1 MSQSITTRQ
10 TKTARITR
18 TILTGIRMDLST
30 YAMVAEASVTKA
42 GRETV
47 TTTTYTLRRIPT
59 DFGIGVE
66 VEKCHQPAQ
75 SGVHHVHLD
84 RQLGDSCTCADH
96 IYRSSRCRHLQ
107 AVQQA
112 VSRGIV

>member
-1 MSQSITTRQ
+1 MSQSTTTRQ
-10 TKTARITR
+10 TKAARITR
-18 TILTGIRMDLST
+18 TILTGIRSDLTT
-30 YAMVAEASVTKA
+30 YAMVAEASVTKT

-66 VEKCHQPAQ
+66 VEKCYQPA
-75 SGVHHVHLD
+75 GNGTHHVHLD